1 MKVRSCPKSVS
12 EKCTEKIL
20 QQMKKSFYKIF
31 KNDGKTKLGLGF
43 FSHIKYDNRYI
54 PVLIMNSLELYYEN
68 IDTIKVFQN
77 NVEKEIKLGD
87 IKIKNRALNIIVIE
101 IKEEQKNRI
110 YFLKIDER
118 LYIKDSEYLFENESI
133 YIIQYFNPGANH
145 FSLSSINDIDDNSS
159 FEFLSDININSKI
172 SIVFNSSNNRIIGI
186 YKEKKSNYTN
196 KAFFFNLVI
205 EAFIIKYKHNL
216 NTCNEINILLN
227 MDSKDVKKKKIFIF
241 LIIMEK
247 EDLNLKIMKY

>member
-1 MKVRSCPKSVS
+1 M
-12 EKCTEKIL
+12 
-20 QQMKKSFYKIF
+20 
-31 KNDGKTKLGLGF
+31 
-43 FSHIKYDNRYI
+43 
-54 PVLIMNSLELYYEN
+54 
-68 IDTIKVFQN
+68 
-77 NVEKEIKLGD
+77 
-87 IKIKNRALNIIVIE
+87 
-101 IKEEQKNRI
+101 
-110 YFLKIDER
+110 KIDER

-133 YIIQYFNPGANH
+133 YIIQYFNPGENH

-227 MDSKDVKKKKIFIF
+227 VDSKDVKKKKYLFS
-241 LIIMEK
+241 
-247 EDLNLKIMKY
+247 